1 MDVYDKSL
9 VTMLACTTIFFVL
22 AIPLIARKVPR
33 NRIYGFRTR
42 TTLSAETLWF
52 DVNAYFGR
60 RLLVASVFSALG
72 VIVLYYTSLAP
83 EWFIYSGLAAL
94 TMPALAAALDTSLYI
109 RRIRKS
115 TNAPLVASRS

>member
-9 VTMLACTTIFFVL
+9 VTMLACTTIVFVL

-42 TTLSAETLWF
+42 TTLSAETLWLE
-52 DVNAYFGR
+52 VNAYFGR

-115 TNAPLVASRS
+115 TSAPLGARRS

>member
-9 VTMLACTTIFFVL
+9 LTMLACTMIFFVL

-42 TTLSAETLWF
+42 TTLSADTLWLE
-52 DVNAYFGR
+52 VNAYFGR

-83 EWFIYSGLAAL
+83 EWFIYSGLTAL
-94 TMPALAAALDTSLYI
+94 VLPALAAALDALLYS
-109 RRIRKS
+109 RRLRKVG
-115 TNAPLVASRS
+115 TVPRAA